1 MWVVAG
7 GPCGPDS
14 PGASPSPERPAC
26 PRPWPASFAHYEV
39 PAFVLRASSPVA
51 LAVVRATMAPP
62 SGMGG
67 SVGVCRDPLGC
78 VREDQERTW

>member
-1 MWVVAG
+1 M
-7 GPCGPDS
+7 S
-14 PGASPSPERPAC
+14 GAT
-26 PRPWPASFAHYEV
+26 FL
-39 PAFVLRASSPVA
+39 FVA